1 MSYESS
7 ATEQSHT
14 PHWLEE
20 KVGLELIRRLCE
32 TCYDHLKVSQ
42 LGRERGSSRRSNG
55 RRTLNMELRKALP
68 QVADL
73 DLVLD
78 PVAADEVDTAEGK
91 ELRRLLSEVSHFLD
105 GIPLHFAQ
113 SANTR
118 HDNEKL
124 EAILARLGGSTTR
137 LSEVLSSPD
146 CISTLFT
153 YNSEAVLTR
162 AISVVKK
169 FNQFLH
175 DLKNPVFDSYE
186 LVDEPPEKTTR
197 TSPEK
202 ESFKLRTDISNL
214 GDTDQRCERCFKHA
228 QAAIKAIFSR
238 LSTCR
243 YRETMA
249 HHMLVQLPV
258 VEEITSR
265 HDCSNEFSLE
275 IFLSSCPESSQWQE
289 ARITRIR

>member
-1 MSYESS
+1 MSYETS
-7 ATEQSHT
+7 ATEQSHI

-20 KVGLELIRRLCE
+20 KVGLDTIRLLCE
-32 TCYDHLKVSQ
+32 KCYDLLKVSQ
-42 LGRERGSSRRSNG
+42 LGTERGSSRRSNG

-78 PVAADEVDTAEGK
+78 PITADEVDTAEGK

-118 HDNEKL
+118 YEDENL
-124 EAILARLGGSTTR
+124 EAILARLRGSTTN

-162 AISVVKK
+162 AIIVVKN
-169 FNQFLH
+169 FNRFLH
-175 DLKNPVFDSYE
+175 DLKNPVFDSYD
-186 LVDEPPEKTTR
+186 LVDEPTEKTTT
-197 TSPEK
+197 TSTEK
-202 ESFKLRTDISNL
+202 ESLKIRTDTSNL
-214 GDTDQRCERCFKHA
+214 EGTDERCERCFKHA

-243 YRETMA
+243 YREAMA

-265 HDCSNEFSLE
+265 HDCSNGFSLE